1 MSNSDFTKFMIARGF
16 KQLLET
22 NSFLNISVGDIA
34 QHCKISRNTFYYHF
48 RDKYDVISWI
58 FYTEITPLIGDT
70 MSIDQWGRGMRTLCH
85 YMQENKSFYINVLQ
99 FEGQNS
105 FADCLMDF
113 YQNLVRTLILN
124 AGGDQLLKPNQI
136 KFISRFYAHGMSGV
150 LLDWVKNG
158 MVGNPDATVAMLE
171 DLLSGEIF
179 AQILAIQND
188 HRENDPS
195 HINLEHS

>member
-1 MSNSDFTKFMIARGF
+1 MANSDFTKFMIARGL

-22 NSFLNISVGDIA
+22 NSFLDISVGDIA

-70 MSIDQWGRGMRTLCH
+70 ISMDQWGSGMRALCR
-85 YMQENKSFYINVLQ
+85 YMQANKSFYMNVLQ

-113 YQNLVRTLILN
+113 YQNLVRTLIVN
-124 AGGDQLLKPNQI
+124 AGGEQLLKPNQI
-136 KFISRFYAHGMSGV
+136 KMISRFYAHGMSGV

-158 MVGNPDATVAMLE
+158 MVRDPDSTVATLE

-179 AQILAIQND
+179 AQIVEIQNGHQQKESSD
-188 HRENDPS
+188 AGS
-195 HINLEHS
+195 H

>member
-1 MSNSDFTKFMIARGF
+1 MANSDFTKFMIARGL

-22 NSFLNISVGDIA
+22 NSFLDISVGDIA

-70 MSIDQWGRGMRTLCH
+70 ISMDQWGSGMRALCR
-85 YMQENKSFYINVLQ
+85 YMQENKSFYMNVLQ

-113 YQNLVRTLILN
+113 YQNLVRTLIVN
-124 AGGDQLLKPNQI
+124 AGGEQLLKPNQI
-136 KFISRFYAHGMSGV
+136 KMISRFYAHGMSGV

-158 MVGNPDATVAMLE
+158 MVRDPDSTVSTLE

-179 AQILAIQND
+179 AQIVEIQND
-188 HRENDPS
+188 HQQKNFSGTGS
-195 HINLEHS
+195 H

>member
-1 MSNSDFTKFMIARGF
+1 MANSDFTKFMIARGL

-22 NSFLNISVGDIA
+22 NSFLDISVGDIA

-70 MSIDQWGRGMRTLCH
+70 ISMDQWGSGMRALCH
-85 YMQENKSFYINVLQ
+85 YMQENKSFYMNVLQ

-113 YQNLVRTLILN
+113 YQNLVRTLIVN
-124 AGGDQLLKPNQI
+124 AGGEQLLKPNQI
-136 KFISRFYAHGMSGV
+136 KMISRFYAHGMSGV

-158 MVGNPDATVAMLE
+158 MVRDPDSTVATLE

-179 AQILAIQND
+179 AQIVEIQNGHQQKESSD
-188 HRENDPS
+188 AAS
-195 HINLEHS
+195 Y

>member
-1 MSNSDFTKFMIARGF
+1 MANSDFTKFMIARGL

-22 NSFLNISVGDIA
+22 NSFLDISVGDIA

-70 MSIDQWGRGMRTLCH
+70 ISMDQWGSGMRALCR
-85 YMQENKSFYINVLQ
+85 YMQENKSFYMNVLQ
-99 FEGQNS
+99 FEGQNN

-113 YQNLVRTLILN
+113 YQNLVRTLIVN
-124 AGGDQLLKPNQI
+124 AGGEQLLKPNQI
-136 KFISRFYAHGMSGV
+136 KMISRFYAHGMSGV

-158 MVGNPDATVAMLE
+158 MVRDPDSTVSTLE

-179 AQILAIQND
+179 AQIVEIQNGHQEKD
-188 HRENDPS
+188 SSGADS
-195 HINLEHS
+195 H

>member
-1 MSNSDFTKFMIARGF
+1 MANSDFTKFMIARGL

-22 NSFLNISVGDIA
+22 NSFLDISVGDIA

-58 FYTEITPLIGDT
+58 FYAEITPLIGDT
-70 MSIDQWGRGMRTLCH
+70 ISMDQWGSGMRALCR
-85 YMQENKSFYINVLQ
+85 YMQENKSFYMNVLQ

-113 YQNLVRTLILN
+113 YQNLVRTLIVN
-124 AGGDQLLKPNQI
+124 AGGEQLLKPNQI
-136 KFISRFYAHGMSGV
+136 KMISRFYAHGMSGV

-158 MVGNPDATVAMLE
+158 MVRDPDSTVATLE

-179 AQILAIQND
+179 AQIVEIQNGHQQKESSD
-188 HRENDPS
+188 AGS
-195 HINLEHS
+195 H

>member
-22 NSFLNISVGDIA
+22 NSFLDISVGDIA

-58 FYTEITPLIGDT
+58 FYTEITPMIGDT
-70 MSIDQWGRGMRTLCH
+70 LSIDQWGNGMRALCH
-85 YMQENKSFYINVLQ
+85 YMQANKSFYTNVLQ

-105 FADCLMDF
+105 LADCLMEF
-113 YQNLVRTLILN
+113 YQNLMQDIILN
-124 AGGDQLLKPNQI
+124 AGGDQLLEPNQI
-136 KFISRFYAHGMSGV
+136 RVIARFYAHGMSGV

-158 MVGNPDATVAMLE
+158 MVRDPDSTVRMLE

-179 AQILAIQND
+179 AQILAIQNGCGKSK
-188 HRENDPS
+188 ELGT
-195 HINLEHS
+195 NL

>member
-1 MSNSDFTKFMIARGF
+1 MANSDFTKFMIARGL

-22 NSFLNISVGDIA
+22 NSFLDISVGDIA

-70 MSIDQWGRGMRTLCH
+70 ISMDQWGSGMRALCR
-85 YMQENKSFYINVLQ
+85 YMQENKSFYMNVLQ

-113 YQNLVRTLILN
+113 YQNLVRTLIVN
-124 AGGDQLLKPNQI
+124 AGGEQLLKPNQI
-136 KFISRFYAHGMSGV
+136 KMISRFYAHGMSGV

-158 MVGNPDATVAMLE
+158 MVRDPDSTVSTLE

-179 AQILAIQND
+179 AQIVEIQNG
-188 HRENDPS
+188 HQQKNSSGAGS
-195 HINLEHS
+195 H

>member
-1 MSNSDFTKFMIARGF
+1 MANSDFTKFMIARGL

-22 NSFLNISVGDIA
+22 NSFLDISVGDIA

-70 MSIDQWGRGMRTLCH
+70 ISMDQWGSGMRALCR
-85 YMQENKSFYINVLQ
+85 YMQENKSFYMNVLQ

-113 YQNLVRTLILN
+113 YQNLVRTLIVN
-124 AGGDQLLKPNQI
+124 AGGEQLLKPNQI
-136 KFISRFYAHGMSGV
+136 KMISRFYAHGMSGV

-158 MVGNPDATVAMLE
+158 MVRDPDSTVSTLE

-179 AQILAIQND
+179 AQIVEIQNGHQEKD
-188 HRENDPS
+188 SSGADS
-195 HINLEHS
+195 H

>member
-1 MSNSDFTKFMIARGF
+1 MANSDFTKFMIARGL

-22 NSFLNISVGDIA
+22 NSFLDISVGDIA

-70 MSIDQWGRGMRTLCH
+70 ISMDQWGNGMRALCR
-85 YMQENKSFYINVLQ
+85 YMQENKSFYMNVLQ

-113 YQNLVRTLILN
+113 YQNLVRTLIVN
-124 AGGDQLLKPNQI
+124 AGGEQLLKPNQI
-136 KFISRFYAHGMSGV
+136 KMISRFYAHGMSGV

-158 MVGNPDATVAMLE
+158 MVRDPDSTVSTLE

-179 AQILAIQND
+179 AQIVEIQNG
-188 HRENDPS
+188 HQQKNSSGTGS
-195 HINLEHS
+195 H

>member
-1 MSNSDFTKFMIARGF
+1 MSNSDFTKFMIARGL

-22 NSFLNISVGDIA
+22 NSFLDISVGDIA

-70 MSIDQWGRGMRTLCH
+70 LSMDQWGNGMRALCH
-85 YMQENKSFYINVLQ
+85 YMQANKSFYTNVLQ

-105 FADCLMDF
+105 LADCLMDF
-113 YQNLVRTLILN
+113 YQNLMQDIILN
-124 AGGDQLLKPNQI
+124 AGGDQLLEPNQI
-136 KFISRFYAHGMSGV
+136 RVIARFYAHGMSGV

-158 MVGNPDATVAMLE
+158 MVRDPDATIRMLE

-179 AQILAIQND
+179 AQILAIPND
-188 HRENDPS
+188 RKKTEEPGV
-195 HINLEHS
+195 NL

>member
-1 MSNSDFTKFMIARGF
+1 MSNSDFTKFMIARGL

-22 NSFLNISVGDIA
+22 KSFLDISVADIA

-70 MSIDQWGRGMRTLCH
+70 LSIDKWGSGMRALCH
-85 YMQENKSFYINVLQ
+85 YMQENKSFYMNVLQ

-105 FADCLMDF
+105 LADCLMDF
-113 YQNLVRTLILN
+113 YQNLVQNIILN

-136 KFISRFYAHGMSGV
+136 KVIARFYAHGMSGV

-158 MVGNPDATVAMLE
+158 MVRDPDATVAMLE

-179 AQILAIQND
+179 AQILEIQNA
-188 HRENDPS
+188 HLENEQPRRD
-195 HINLEHS
+195 L

>member
-1 MSNSDFTKFMIARGF
+1 MANSDFTKFMIARGL

-22 NSFLNISVGDIA
+22 NSFLDISVGDIA

-70 MSIDQWGRGMRTLCH
+70 ISMDQWGSGMRALCR
-85 YMQENKSFYINVLQ
+85 YMQENKSFYMNVLQ

-113 YQNLVRTLILN
+113 YQNLVRTLIVN
-124 AGGDQLLKPNQI
+124 AGGEQLLKPNQI
-136 KFISRFYAHGMSGV
+136 KMISRFYAHGMSGV

-158 MVGNPDATVAMLE
+158 MVRDPDSTVATLE

-179 AQILAIQND
+179 AQIVEIQNGHQQKESSD
-188 HRENDPS
+188 AGS
-195 HINLEHS
+195 H

>member
-1 MSNSDFTKFMIARGF
+1 MANSDFTKFMIARGL

-22 NSFLNISVGDIA
+22 NSFLDISVGDIA

-70 MSIDQWGRGMRTLCH
+70 ISMDQWGSGMRALCR
-85 YMQENKSFYINVLQ
+85 YMQENKSFYMNVLQ

-113 YQNLVRTLILN
+113 YQNLVRTLIVN
-124 AGGDQLLKPNQI
+124 AGGEQLLNPNQI
-136 KFISRFYAHGMSGV
+136 KMISRFYAHGMSGV

-158 MVGNPDATVAMLE
+158 MVRDPDSTVATLE

-179 AQILAIQND
+179 AQIVEIQNGHQRKESSGTD
-188 HRENDPS
+188 S
-195 HINLEHS
+195 L

>member
-1 MSNSDFTKFMIARGF
+1 MANSDFTKFMIARGL

-22 NSFLNISVGDIA
+22 NSFLDISVGDIA

-70 MSIDQWGRGMRTLCH
+70 ISMDQWGSGMRALCR
-85 YMQENKSFYINVLQ
+85 YMQENKSFYMNVLQ

-113 YQNLVRTLILN
+113 YQNLVRTLIVN
-124 AGGDQLLKPNQI
+124 AGGEQLLKPNQI
-136 KFISRFYAHGMSGV
+136 KMISRFYAHGMSGV

-158 MVGNPDATVAMLE
+158 MVRDPDSTVATLE

-179 AQILAIQND
+179 AQIVEIQNG
-188 HRENDPS
+188 HQRKEPS
-195 HINLEHS
+195 DAGSH

>member
-1 MSNSDFTKFMIARGF
+1 MANSDFTKFMIARGL

-22 NSFLNISVGDIA
+22 NSFLDISVGDIA

-70 MSIDQWGRGMRTLCH
+70 ISMEQWGSGMRALCR
-85 YMQENKSFYINVLQ
+85 YMQENKSFYMNVLQ

-113 YQNLVRTLILN
+113 YQNLVRTLIVN
-124 AGGDQLLKPNQI
+124 AGGEQLLKPNQI
-136 KFISRFYAHGMSGV
+136 KMISRFYAHGMSGV

-158 MVGNPDATVAMLE
+158 MVRDPDTTVSTLE

-179 AQILAIQND
+179 AQIVEIQNG
-188 HRENDPS
+188 RQKKESSGTGS
-195 HINLEHS
+195 H

>member
-1 MSNSDFTKFMIARGF
+1 MANSDFTKFMIARGL

-22 NSFLNISVGDIA
+22 NSFLDISVGDIA

-70 MSIDQWGRGMRTLCH
+70 ISMDQWGSGMRALCR
-85 YMQENKSFYINVLQ
+85 YMQENKSFYMNVLQ

-113 YQNLVRTLILN
+113 YQNLVRTLIVN
-124 AGGDQLLKPNQI
+124 AGGEQLLKPNQI
-136 KFISRFYAHGMSGV
+136 KMISRFYAHGMSGV

-158 MVGNPDATVAMLE
+158 MVRDPDSTVATLE

-179 AQILAIQND
+179 AQIVEIQNGRQRKESCD
-188 HRENDPS
+188 TGS
-195 HINLEHS
+195 L

>member
-1 MSNSDFTKFMIARGF
+1 MANSDFTKFMIARGL

-22 NSFLNISVGDIA
+22 NSFLDISVGDIA

-70 MSIDQWGRGMRTLCH
+70 ISMDQWGSGMRALCR
-85 YMQENKSFYINVLQ
+85 YMQENKFFYMNVLQ

-113 YQNLVRTLILN
+113 YQNLVRTLIVN
-124 AGGDQLLKPNQI
+124 AGGEQLLKPNQI
-136 KFISRFYAHGMSGV
+136 KMISRFYAHGMSGV

-158 MVGNPDATVAMLE
+158 MVRDPDSTVSTLE

-179 AQILAIQND
+179 AQIVEIQNG
-188 HRENDPS
+188 HQQKNS
-195 HINLEHS
+195 SGAGSN

>member
-1 MSNSDFTKFMIARGF
+1 MANSDFTKFMIARGL

-22 NSFLNISVGDIA
+22 NSFLDISVGDIA

-70 MSIDQWGRGMRTLCH
+70 ISMDQWGSGMRALCR
-85 YMQENKSFYINVLQ
+85 YMQENKSFYMNVLQ

-113 YQNLVRTLILN
+113 YQNLVRTLIVN
-124 AGGDQLLKPNQI
+124 AGGEQLLKPNQI
-136 KFISRFYAHGMSGV
+136 KMISRFYAHGMSGV

-158 MVGNPDATVAMLE
+158 MVRDPDSTVSTLE

-179 AQILAIQND
+179 AQIVEIQNG
-188 HRENDPS
+188 HQQKNSSGTGS
-195 HINLEHS
+195 H

>member
-1 MSNSDFTKFMIARGF
+1 MANSDFTKFMIARGL

-22 NSFLNISVGDIA
+22 NSFLDISVGDIA

-70 MSIDQWGRGMRTLCH
+70 ISMDQWGSGMRALCR
-85 YMQENKSFYINVLQ
+85 YMQENKSFYMNVLQ
-99 FEGQNS
+99 FEGQNN

-113 YQNLVRTLILN
+113 YQNLVRTLIVN
-124 AGGDQLLKPNQI
+124 AGGEQLLKPNQI
-136 KFISRFYAHGMSGV
+136 KMISRFYAHGMSGV

-158 MVGNPDATVAMLE
+158 MVRDPDSTVSTLE

-179 AQILAIQND
+179 AQIVEIQNGHQEKD
-188 HRENDPS
+188 SSGAAS
-195 HINLEHS
+195 H

>member
-1 MSNSDFTKFMIARGF
+1 MANSDFTKFMIARGL

-22 NSFLNISVGDIA
+22 NSFLDISVGDIA

-70 MSIDQWGRGMRTLCH
+70 ISMDQWGSGMRALCR
-85 YMQENKSFYINVLQ
+85 YMQENKSFYVNVLQ

-113 YQNLVRTLILN
+113 YQNLVRTLIVN
-124 AGGDQLLKPNQI
+124 AGGEQLLKPNQI
-136 KFISRFYAHGMSGV
+136 KMISRFYAHGMSGV

-158 MVGNPDATVAMLE
+158 MVRDPDSTVSTLE

-179 AQILAIQND
+179 AQIVEIQNG
-188 HRENDPS
+188 HQQKNS
-195 HINLEHS
+195 SGAGSN

>member
-1 MSNSDFTKFMIARGF
+1 MANSDFTKFMIARGL

-22 NSFLNISVGDIA
+22 NSFLDISVGDIA

-70 MSIDQWGRGMRTLCH
+70 ISMDQWGSGMRALCR
-85 YMQENKSFYINVLQ
+85 YMQENKSFYMNVLQ

-113 YQNLVRTLILN
+113 YQNLVRTLIVN
-124 AGGDQLLKPNQI
+124 AGGEQLLKPNQI
-136 KFISRFYAHGMSGV
+136 KMISRFYAHGMSGV

-158 MVGNPDATVAMLE
+158 MVRDPDSTVSTLE

-179 AQILAIQND
+179 AQIVEIQND
-188 HRENDPS
+188 HQQKNSSGTGS
-195 HINLEHS
+195 H